1 MAGRSTYVAFV
12 RASNKRLTLD
22 TGRMVKPRGT
32 GTTAPASRGG
42 AVT

>member
-12 RASNKRLTLD
+12 RAADKRLTVD

-32 GTTAPASRGG
+32 GTTAPGDRGG